1 MWMPHDQRQCLG
13 GNPEAQNIL
22 RTEITSAI
30 PTLDAEYGICDAV
43 INKFY
48 DWLFP
53 FRWTEDGGT
62 NRYWKISIESLLAR
76 NAKLEELESFFASNG
91 TSSTFEESYSG
102 SDTEEFEDTRE
113 TTERHSGGISE
124 TRSGR
129 GTKGTT
135 DNRETVT
142 EVEFSAIPTSSTEL
156 TASKTSVG
164 LPAGKNTTEEESTT
178 SDTLEQTDDRQ
189 VTRGFSAG
197 KNSTTRS
204 TTYGRKRTYSDGR
217 TWTQV
222 LNDVRRAA
230 PPVYEFINSF
240 AQILIQHEPSHML
253 EWLPSMGMRVS
264 ITELDPGD
272 APTAEVVNDGT
283 SMNADWVL
291 SLGLPPGLQGPQGP
305 KGDTGSQG
313 PQGEPGPQGPQ
324 GDPGPQGP
332 KGDTGPQGPQGS
344 QGEPGPQ
351 GPQGDP
357 GPQGPQGD
365 PGPQGPQGE
374 PGPQGPQGEPGPQGP
389 KGDKGDP
396 GSGATTVYRY
406 SSVAAGRSTGL
417 TIDLSNPVGVS
428 IMLGTVQ
435 GGANIFRGQ
444 RITCG
449 LSILSTALAFSA
461 VGKHKLTT
469 VADIVNVLKTLFPL
483 NYSWSDKESRPWVPV
498 YLDRP
503 VVLVGRKDYSISGGM
518 LYLSLSGKLGES
530 GAPDGII
537 FKGTVMSPTYDDE
550 RELRVSVDAS
560 APSPDTQ
567 WVVYV
572 EEA

>member
-53 FRWTEDGGT
+53 FRWTEDGGA
-62 NRYWKISIESLLAR
+62 NRYWKISIDSLIFR
-76 NAKLEELESFFASNG
+76 NAKLEELETFFVGSG
-91 TSSTFEESYSG
+91 TGSTFEESYSG

-164 LPAGKNTTEEESTT
+164 LPSGKNTTEEESTT

-204 TTYGRKRTYSDGR
+204 TTYGKKRTYSDGR

-240 AQILIQHEPSHML
+240 AQILIQPEPAHML

-264 ITELDPGD
+264 VEELDPGD
-272 APTAEVVNDGT
+272 APTAEVVNEGT

-291 SLGLPPGLQGPQGP
+291 SLGIPPGL
-305 KGDTGSQG
+305 
-313 PQGEPGPQGPQ
+313 
-324 GDPGPQGP
+324 
-332 KGDTGPQGPQGS
+332 
-344 QGEPGPQ
+344 
-351 GPQGDP
+351 
-357 GPQGPQGD
+357 
-365 PGPQGPQGE
+365 
-374 PGPQGPQGEPGPQGP
+374 QGP

-396 GSGATTVYRY
+396 GSGATSVYRF
-406 SSVAAGRSTGL
+406 SSIATIAATTGL
-417 TIDLSNPVGVS
+417 TLDLSDDVGISVYLGTTPAPRVGFTDSLINCGCS
-428 IMLGTVQ
+428 IMGTDRVFPSLGTNEASTPAGVV
-435 GGANIFRGQ
+435 GA
-444 RITCG
+444 
-449 LSILSTALAFSA
+449 LSNLLSSTNGWADE
-461 VGKHKLTT
+461 
-469 VADIVNVLKTLFPL
+469 VAKAWIPVFLDTPFYVYGTKT
-483 NYSWSDKESRPWVPV
+483 
-498 YLDRP
+498 
-503 VVLVGRKDYSISGGM
+503 YSISGGVM
-518 LYLSLSGKLGES
+518 YLSLGVAAGQSGP
-530 GAPDGII
+530 PDRII
-537 FKGTVMSPTYDDE
+537 LKGTAV
-550 RELRVSVDAS
+550 
-560 APSPDTQ
+560 SPDYKDIQELSVEITTESTSPLTKWQ
-567 WVVYV
+567 VFV

>member
-1 MWMPHDQRQCLG
+1 MCKLPDQRQCLG
-13 GNPEAQNIL
+13 GNTEAQNIL
-22 RTEITSAI
+22 RSEITGAI
-30 PTLDAEYGICDAV
+30 PTLDKEYGICDAV

-53 FRWTEDGGT
+53 FRWTNDGGSD
-62 NRYWKISIESLLAR
+62 RYWKTAVDSLIFR
-76 NAKLEELESFFASNG
+76 NAKLEELEAFFVASG
-91 TSSTFEESYSG
+91 TGSTFEESYSG

-156 TASKTSVG
+156 TASRTSVG
-164 LPAGKNTTEEESTT
+164 LPSGKNTTEEETLT
-178 SDTLEQTDDRQ
+178 SDMLEQTDDRQ
-189 VTRGFSAG
+189 ITRGFSAG

-204 TTYGRKRTYSDGR
+204 TTYGKKRTYSDGR

-240 AQILIQHEPSHML
+240 AQILIQPEPSHML

-264 ITELDPGD
+264 ITELDPGA
-272 APTAEVVNDGT
+272 APTAEVVNEGT
-283 SMNADWVL
+283 SMHADWVL
-291 SLGLPPGLQGPQGP
+291 SLGLPPGLQGPQG
-305 KGDTGSQG
+305 DTGPQG

-324 GDPGPQGP
+324 GDTGPQGPQGVPGPQGP
-332 KGDTGPQGPQGS
+332 KGDTGPK
-344 QGEPGPQ
+344 
-351 GPQGDP
+351 
-357 GPQGPQGD
+357 
-365 PGPQGPQGE
+365 GPQGE

-389 KGDKGDP
+389 KGDTGPQGEPGPPGPKGDKGDP

-406 SSVAAGRSTGL
+406 SSAAAWGDTGL

-428 IMLGTVQ
+428 IQLGAAQ
-435 GGANIFRGQ
+435 AGANIFYRQ

-461 VGKHKLTT
+461 VGKHELTT
-469 VADIVNVLKTLFPL
+469 VADIVNVLKTLFPS
-483 NYSWSDKESRPWVPV
+483 NYSWSDEESRPWVPV
-498 YLDRP
+498 YLSRP
-503 VVLVGRKDYSISGGM
+503 VVRVGLEDYSISGGM
-518 LYLSLSGKLGES
+518 LYLSLAGTLGES
-530 GAPDGII
+530 GAPKGII
-537 FKGTVMSPTYDDE
+537 FKGTVMSPTYVDG
-550 RELRVSVDAS
+550 RELRVTVGVSS
-560 APSPDTQ
+560 PSPETK
-567 WVVYV
+567 WVVCV

>member
-1 MWMPHDQRQCLG
+1 MID
-13 GNPEAQNIL
+13 
-22 RTEITSAI
+22 
-30 PTLDAEYGICDAV
+30 
-43 INKFY
+43 KFY

-53 FRWTEDGGT
+53 FRWTEDGGA
-62 NRYWKISIESLLAR
+62 NRYWKISIDSLLFR
-76 NAKLEELESFFASNG
+76 NAKLEELENFFASNG

-102 SDTEEFEDTRE
+102 SDAEEFEDSRE

-204 TTYGRKRTYSDGR
+204 TTYGKKRTYSDGR

-240 AQILIQHEPSHML
+240 AQILIQPEPSHML

-264 ITELDPGD
+264 VEELEPGD
-272 APTAEVVNDGT
+272 APTAEVVNEGT
-283 SMNADWVL
+283 SMNADWL
-291 SLGLPPGLQGPQGP
+291 ISIGIPQ
-305 KGDTGSQG
+305 
-313 PQGEPGPQGPQ
+313 
-324 GDPGPQGP
+324 
-332 KGDTGPQGPQGS
+332 
-344 QGEPGPQ
+344 GPQ

-374 PGPQGPQGEPGPQGP
+374 PGPQGPQGETGPQGPQGDPGPQGPQGDPGPQGPQGEPGPQGP
-389 KGDKGDP
+389 KGDPGPQGPQGEPGPQGPKGDP

-406 SSVAAGRSTGL
+406 SSAAVNGGRQTGL
-417 TIDLSNPVGVS
+417 VLDLADPVGVS
-428 IMLGTVQ
+428 IKLGDASPPPTGFSQARINCGFTVLSTVR
-435 GGANIFRGQ
+435 GLTLGANMVSTPANIVGV
-444 RITCG
+444 
-449 LSILSTALAFSA
+449 LSRILSSGGGWTDENA
-461 VGKHKLTT
+461 
-469 VADIVNVLKTLFPL
+469 KT
-483 NYSWSDKESRPWVPV
+483 WVPV
-498 YLDRP
+498 FLDDP
-503 VVLVGRKDYSISGGM
+503 TYNTNAGTEYSIVGGVM
-518 LYLSLSGKLGES
+518 YLSLGAAGKQS
-530 GAPDGII
+530 GAPDRII
-537 FKGTVMSPTYDDE
+537 LKGSVLNQKSGSKTVLTITVTTESTSPRTK
-550 RELRVSVDAS
+550 
-560 APSPDTQ
+560 